1 MSHLFYDFMFQQ
13 HNMNKEGR
21 NVSIIRERERERE
34 RRGGGEYTRIEDS
47 LNSLNKCLQKSK
59 GDLHLQVAYE
69 RIECIS

>member
-34 RRGGGEYTRIEDS
+34 RKREREREGGRGVVYAD
-47 LNSLNKCLQKSK
+47 
-59 GDLHLQVAYE
+59 
-69 RIECIS
+69 

>member
-34 RRGGGEYTRIEDS
+34 REGGGGGSIRGLRT
-47 LNSLNKCLQKSK
+47 
-59 GDLHLQVAYE
+59 V
-69 RIECIS
+69 

>member
-34 RRGGGEYTRIEDS
+34 RERRGEGGSIRGLRT
-47 LNSLNKCLQKSK
+47 
-59 GDLHLQVAYE
+59 V
-69 RIECIS
+69 

>member
-34 RRGGGEYTRIEDS
+34 RRGGGGSIRGLRT
-47 LNSLNKCLQKSK
+47 
-59 GDLHLQVAYE
+59 V
-69 RIECIS
+69 